1 VGISGKIGTI
11 LRTLGSDIIHHS
23 QDENL
28 LLYPEEFVSEPKTAE
43 ELMSYL
49 PTIDSE
55 FNPRPEGK
63 EWGEIGEIYPTNTRR
78 IGMHFDG
85 LGRGMHMEIKYD
97 DEKSEL
103 SLTHKGYLVY
113 RETMGDIDTY
123 IPHDEWE
130 GWVEKLWVLSRGIQR
145 KQKEEEFKKKNE
157 ETDEIKESWL
167 NSLMKKWG
175 KV

>member
-1 VGISGKIGTI
+1 M
-11 LRTLGSDIIHHS
+11 GSDIIHHS
-23 QDENL
+23 QEADSF
-28 LLYPEEFVSEPKTAE
+28 LYPEEFVEEPRNPE

-49 PTIDSE
+49 PTMDSE
-55 FNPRPEGK
+55 SNPRPEGK
-63 EWGEIGEIYPTNTRR
+63 EWGQVGDVYPVSTRR

-123 IPHDEWE
+123 IPHEEWE
-130 GWVEKLWVLSRGIQR
+130 GWVDKLWSLSRGIQR
-145 KQKEEEFKKKNE
+145 KRKEEEFKKKNE
-157 ETDEIKESWL
+157 ETEDMKESWL
-167 NSLMKKWG
+167 ESLMKRWG
-175 KV
+175 KI